1 MAETNEL
8 LTARGTISKVRLNP
22 SRVVQHEQKDTVVE
36 VKDDDDEEPKM
47 WTSCCI
53 RVNSEMI
60 QYVGQLVVTM
70 SVIAIS
76 TVMLLKADGDCSV
89 SSPWVGLLS
98 FILGKILNN
107 VQTNSKKG

>member
-1 MAETNEL
+1 MSETNEL

-22 SRVVQHEQKDTVVE
+22 SRFVQTEQKDTVVE
-36 VKDDDDEEPKM
+36 VKDDEDEEHKM

-53 RVNSEMI
+53 RVNGEMI

-76 TVMLLKADGDCSV
+76 TMMLIKAENDCSV
-89 SSPWVGLLS
+89 SSPYIGLLS

-107 VQTNSKKG
+107 VTNSKKG

>member
-22 SRVVQHEQKDTVVE
+22 ARVVQHEQKDTVLE
-36 VKDDDDEEPKM
+36 VKDDEEEPRI
-47 WTSCCI
+47 WTSCCL

-60 QYVGQLVVTM
+60 QYVGQLLVTM

-76 TVMLLKADGDCSV
+76 TVMLLKADGDCSI